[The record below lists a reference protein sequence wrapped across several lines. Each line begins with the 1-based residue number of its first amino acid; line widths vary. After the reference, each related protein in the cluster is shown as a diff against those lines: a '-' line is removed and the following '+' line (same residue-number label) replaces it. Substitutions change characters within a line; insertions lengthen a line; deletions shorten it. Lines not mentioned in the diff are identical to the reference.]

1 MASGVGL
8 YWYNLKTMPVAQRGR
23 ARAGRVATGD
33 AMARCGSRA
42 CWFGLGV
49 VLGAAVGG
57 ACAMLVRTAAEQR
70 VLRQHDATLVPSDP
84 AADQALTDTA
94 TDVVEYGGFVIH
106 VYCHALGM
114 GRFKALCD
122 IWESG
127 AWCWRAARPRP
138 RTRRR
143 MMRVPRR
150 FHGRGNGCSTM
161 AEGGRRAIIAMTG
174 DADARL

>member
-1 MASGVGL
+1 
-8 YWYNLKTMPVAQRGR
+8 
-23 ARAGRVATGD
+23 
-33 AMARCGSRA
+33 MARCGSRA
-42 CWFGLGV
+42 CWFGLGA
-49 VLGAAVGG
+49 VLGAAVGS

-70 VLRQHDATLVPSDP
+70 VLRQRDAPLVPSDP

-127 AWCWRAARPRP
+127 AVVLEGGAPPATHATPEDARAAAISWARQW
-138 RTRRR
+138 
-143 MMRVPRR
+143 VQ
-150 FHGRGNGCSTM
+150 HNG
-161 AEGGRRAIIAMTG
+161 
-174 DADARL
+174 